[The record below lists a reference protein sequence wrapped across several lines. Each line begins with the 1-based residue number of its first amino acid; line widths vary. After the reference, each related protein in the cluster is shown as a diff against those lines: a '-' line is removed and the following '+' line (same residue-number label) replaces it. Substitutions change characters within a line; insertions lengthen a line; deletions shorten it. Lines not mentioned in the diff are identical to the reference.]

1 MNLMFGSNT
10 FLRSG
15 HCAYGDPRQ
24 QDKEALTKNLESC
37 RSPWEVEE
45 VMCAFNFVYLY
56 HQRRLSRIRAS
67 YLQDLRRHAR
77 DVGEAG
83 PTIYAAYSA
92 TYRDNLSLHWLND
105 ERVDSKVLAAMTS
118 MGLDWLTH
126 VHHLEDS
133 NLLQNLRRLLPQIKA
148 TDYRSRLCHI
158 IWDFLKLNT
167 PWLRCNT
174 SMVRQFAADKDE
186 LADVDGVWFRYN
198 DRLYNNGYL
207 CWLRHIM
214 VPNEEDAVNEAHM
227 HEEEWGIELED
238 GQSPQHIPGLER
250 DHVQRVTM
258 MPLVSRIR
266 AEGWV
271 FWDSKTVD
279 ERLRLE
285 FPGYLS
291 DTKFD
296 FYGTNQPEGFFPL
309 PNAQEL
315 GLTRSLLLRSSL
327 TAMPITLAAYMECNR
342 DRLRFAVGVMNSDQ
356 KPKVFRLRQL
366 PRDTTES
373 QTLVFLSKGL
383 GGIRVD
389 DIHIYSLATSLSPWR
404 PTKTATLMF
413 DPPPPLTEQHQEEDE
428 WQITVMEL
436 EKPLILDTHFRGL
449 TPLRDPTSE
458 HRFDCISLSGLS
470 SHPFGSWQPKKSDKT
485 FMWIRDE
492 LPFDLPQLRPVVY
505 GYETPLPKSRS
516 FQTIDDLA
524 SQLISHLESN
534 GWTSLGAKP
543 LVFLAHSLGGLVLKR
558 AVVAL
563 ANRGDGDMV
572 IRITGGIFFGVPN
585 FGMEQSSF
593 RSMAKG
599 NPNEPLVDDLSH
611 DSPWLQRLESQ
622 FNGISFLQKMRMFW
636 GYETCTSPTLVLND
650 DGEFVAG
657 ADVIL
662 VTPQSATR
670 GLLESDESLTFP
682 LNENHSNIVK
692 FSRNHEDYN
701 VIVGKIAQ
709 ICNIPPSRVA
719 ASEANESHPNSSTS
733 SRMRLP
739 KPPLGRDSTLSS
751 SAQPSDRKLLDEAPA
766 RDSRM
771 NEIEPHFRNTFD
783 WIFDKPESGFVHWL
797 EVGEGAFWI
806 NGSPGSGKSTLMK
819 YIFKDHRTREL
830 LHDFR
835 NPGDEVFAGFFF
847 HHRGSPEQKSFDGL
861 LRSIL
866 SQVLEQ
872 IPKVSQILG
881 CLIKQ
886 DDSGELVFPYWS
898 TLMLEEAFNMILN
911 QQRFRLRILL
921 FMDALDEYHGRPE
934 FIGNFVESLVN
945 RDNTPLTH
953 LKLCFSSRPWTAF
966 TTRFTDYVS
975 LTIQDFTKADIRR
988 YCLGVMDA
996 KLSIDISIRM
1006 EDLISQVVNRSKGV
1020 FLWVKLVASDL
1031 ASAAN
1036 SGCSEEDLERLLQSL
1051 PDELSDYYAE
1061 IVRRTPIT
1069 SRWTLYAMLEIIARS
1084 ADPLSGPELIGAVEC
1099 SRCSTYAE
1107 AVSESE
1113 RLQVLRGPLCKEY
1126 AATQIRNHAQGLVQ
1140 IRGGHAELLHQTVKE
1155 FVGRPNFS
1163 ALVLETEAKATF
1175 ENGHSFLFKWL
1186 FSQHDLVEKLTG
1198 RSPIEI
1204 FGIETLTLHY
1214 ARMSEKTTGRSMR
1227 VFLNSTPPERC
1238 TDITKNLSTSV
1249 KNPLGYAS
1257 LAGLLLYFR
1266 ESIKLAPGFLLN
1278 CNRHNQESLV
1288 SLALWPLQPKNY
1300 ILGARSVKYNEGPE
1314 LVQFIL
1320 GNGYRI
1326 DSEGKVFS
1334 ELVAYVATTPPSKIR
1349 NQYIDI
1355 IIRFL
1360 ELGQDPN
1367 ALMTIWER
1375 SGRVIGDRGVPLSCK
1390 PLHISPPEVVP
1401 SLIVH
1406 GADPN
1411 AKDSEGM
1418 TPLDRLYCNV
1428 SVETRKKIYLHGS
1441 HRRTVADSYQV
1452 ACMLLE
1458 AGGQRTGKAKDRA
1471 WLTLMDLFSRDGYD
1485 VESLRSLAG
1494 SIPRRQR
1501 WRLPWRSRESP
1512 GLPAPGWPPHSTS
1525 IGSRELCDWAPQT
1538 KTQAR
1543 CVLLHVNHVNRMN
1556 VYLMP
1561 ISSVPNLPPHLHHR
1575 SNSPTLL
1582 TTPTPCLR
1590 ATDRISIEH
1599 H

>member
-1 MNLMFGSNT
+1 
-10 FLRSG
+10 
-15 HCAYGDPRQ
+15 
-24 QDKEALTKNLESC
+24 
-37 RSPWEVEE
+37 
-45 VMCAFNFVYLY
+45 
-56 HQRRLSRIRAS
+56 
-67 YLQDLRRHAR
+67 
-77 DVGEAG
+77 
-83 PTIYAAYSA
+83 
-92 TYRDNLSLHWLND
+92 
-105 ERVDSKVLAAMTS
+105 
-118 MGLDWLTH
+118 
-126 VHHLEDS
+126 
-133 NLLQNLRRLLPQIKA
+133 
-148 TDYRSRLCHI
+148 
-158 IWDFLKLNT
+158 
-167 PWLRCNT
+167 
-174 SMVRQFAADKDE
+174 
-186 LADVDGVWFRYN
+186 
-198 DRLYNNGYL
+198 
-207 CWLRHIM
+207 
-214 VPNEEDAVNEAHM
+214 
-227 HEEEWGIELED
+227 
-238 GQSPQHIPGLER
+238 
-250 DHVQRVTM
+250 
-258 MPLVSRIR
+258 
-266 AEGWV
+266 
-271 FWDSKTVD
+271 
-279 ERLRLE
+279 
-285 FPGYLS
+285 
-291 DTKFD
+291 
-296 FYGTNQPEGFFPL
+296 
-309 PNAQEL
+309 
-315 GLTRSLLLRSSL
+315 
-327 TAMPITLAAYMECNR
+327 
-342 DRLRFAVGVMNSDQ
+342 MNSDR

-366 PRDTTES
+366 PRDATES

-413 DPPPPLTEQHQEEDE
+413 DSPPPLTEQHKEEDE
-428 WQITVMEL
+428 WQITVMGL

-458 HRFDCISLSGLS
+458 HSFDCISLSGLS

-485 FMWIRDE
+485 LMWIRDE

-505 GYETPLPKSRS
+505 GYETPLPRSRS
-516 FQTIDDLA
+516 FQSIDDLA
-524 SQLISHLESN
+524 SQLISHLESS
-534 GWTSLGAKP
+534 GWTSLSAKP

-558 AVVAL
+558 AIVAL
-563 ANRGDGDMV
+563 ANRGDGDMA

-650 DGEFVAG
+650 DGKFVAG

-701 VIVGKIAQ
+701 VVVGKIAQ
-709 ICNIPPSRVA
+709 ICNIPPDRVA
-719 ASEANESHPNSSTS
+719 SSEANESHPNSSTS

-739 KPPLGRDSTLSS
+739 KLPLGRDSTLSS
-751 SAQPSDRKLLDEAPA
+751 SAQPSDRKLLDVLLRSLKAPA

-819 YIFKDHRTREL
+819 YIFNDHRTREL

-886 DDSGELVFPYWS
+886 DDSGELVFPDWS

-945 RDNTPLTH
+945 RDNTSLTH

-975 LTIQDFTKADIRR
+975 LTIQDFTKGDIRR
-988 YCLGVMDA
+988 YCLGAMDA

-1006 EDLISQVVNRSKGV
+1006 EDLISHVVNRSKGV

-1069 SRWTLYAMLEIIARS
+1069 SRWTLYAMLEITARS
-1084 ADPLSGPELIGAVEC
+1084 IYPLSGPELIGAVEC

-1186 FSQHDLVEKLTG
+1186 LSQRDHVEERGTRGPTG
-1198 RSPIEI
+1198 TFE
-1204 FGIETLTLHY
+1204 IETSIMYY

-1227 VFLNSTPPERC
+1227 VFLNSIPPERY
-1238 TDITKNLSTSV
+1238 TDIASKWSTSV
-1249 KNPLGYAS
+1249 KSPLGYAS
-1257 LAGLLLYFR
+1257 LAGLRLYFR
-1266 ESIKLAPGFLLN
+1266 ESIKLDPGFLLN
-1278 CNRHNQESLV
+1278 CDRRNQESLI
-1288 SLALWPLQPKNY
+1288 SLALWLFWRKKNHGK
-1300 ILGARSVKYNEGPE
+1300 IPISRSTEGAE
-1314 LVQFIL
+1314 LVRLIL
-1320 GNGYRI
+1320 ENGYRI
-1326 DSEGKVFS
+1326 DSEREAFS
-1334 ELVAYVATTPPSKIR
+1334 ELVTYVATTPPRNIR
-1349 NQYIDI
+1349 NKSIDI

-1367 ALMTIWER
+1367 APMTIWTSFRER
-1375 SGRVIGDRGVPLSCK
+1375 TADGSGPLICK

-1411 AKDSEGM
+1411 AEDSEGM
-1418 TPLDRLYCNV
+1418 TPLDRLYYNV
-1428 SVETRKKIYLHGS
+1428 SVETQMEIFLRGS
-1441 HRRTVADSYQV
+1441 HRRTVAESYQV

-1458 AGGQRTGKAKDRA
+1458 AGGQRTGKVTDRA
-1471 WLTLMDLFSRDGYD
+1471 WRRLMDLFSRNGYD
-1485 VESLRSLAG
+1485 VESLERLAG
-1494 SIPRRQR
+1494 SRAR
-1501 WRLPWRSRESP
+1501 WKRWPLPW
-1512 GLPAPGWPPHSTS
+1512 
-1525 IGSRELCDWAPQT
+1525 GS
-1538 KTQAR
+1538 
-1543 CVLLHVNHVNRMN
+1543 
-1556 VYLMP
+1556 
-1561 ISSVPNLPPHLHHR
+1561 
-1575 SNSPTLL
+1575 
-1582 TTPTPCLR
+1582 
-1590 ATDRISIEH
+1590 
-1599 H
+1599 